1 MDMVNEFGVTCPWD
15 EESEGSATKMTEMC
29 SKLIYIW
36 QPGAFV
42 MNLPQKTGILL
53 EVIVLKVIIRINFS
67 LESIY
72 TRCVLRKTFELG

>member
-15 EESEGSATKMTEMC
+15 EESEGSAIKMTEMC

-36 QPGAFV
+36 QPGAFM
-42 MNLPQKTGILL
+42 MNLPQKTGIQL
-53 EVIVLKVIIRINFS
+53 EVFLLKIIIRMSYF